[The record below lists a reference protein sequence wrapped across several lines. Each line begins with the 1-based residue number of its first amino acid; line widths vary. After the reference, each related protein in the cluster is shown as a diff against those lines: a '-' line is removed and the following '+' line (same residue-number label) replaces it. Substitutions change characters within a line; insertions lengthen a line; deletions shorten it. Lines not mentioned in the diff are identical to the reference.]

1 MFTRKTDEKVEGH
14 VSLHMNKSQRS
25 LLGIISVTRGCIW
38 TRSLVLLMDVN
49 QQFTKAQSWT
59 QPKSNN
65 DGQYDSEIPSTL
77 IWPFIVSLLASVLL
91 HLWCYSTSSIAV
103 IPFPSAQLDII
114 CICKIY
120 PRTHQ
125 VPAVA
130 AELLNLFA
138 EVTRK
143 KRQREEKKVVS
154 IFFVFFVC
162 S

>member
-1 MFTRKTDEKVEGH
+1 
-14 VSLHMNKSQRS
+14 
-25 LLGIISVTRGCIW
+25 
-38 TRSLVLLMDVN
+38 MDVN
-49 QQFTKAQSWT
+49 QQYTKAQSWT

-114 CICKIY
+114 CIYKIC
-120 PRTHQ
+120 PRTQQ

-154 IFFVFFVC
+154 IFFFFFLFVVKYDL
-162 S
+162 SAHLWIESSPFLAVIIWLFGIQEKKTHSLFVS